1 MPVEDIIA
9 EIRREEKIINEAQ
22 KRKEV
27 LYDKLLKS
35 SDDDFDF
42 VSVKEA
48 ARLLDVSLGT
58 IYNQINSGKI
68 RVEKI
73 GSVMRIRKSELVG

>member
-68 RVEKI
+68 RV
-73 GSVMRIRKSELVG
+73 